1 MVDTELE
8 AYILNHIEAEPEKLA
23 RLNRYTQLHHLY
35 PHQCS
40 GHLQGR
46 MLSMLSHMICPYRI
60 LELGTFTGYS
70 AICLAEG
77 LSMNGEL
84 HTVEH
89 NDEDEQNLRELF
101 KIDNRIHLHIGE
113 ASDIIQKLS
122 ESWDLVYIDAN
133 KREYSQYLDLILP
146 KMTQGGFILADNT
159 LWAGKVIDSK
169 EHDAQTQGIREFN
182 DKVKSLE
189 TMLHPVILPIR
200 DGMTLMRYGIKNHR

>member
-1 MVDTELE
+1 MDTELE

-46 MLSMLSHMICPYRI
+46 MLSILSHMICPHRI

-122 ESWDLVYIDAN
+122 GSWDLVYIDAN

-159 LWAGKVIDSK
+159 LWAGKVIDSE

-182 DKVKSLE
+182 NKVKSLE